1 MMPKYALIWFFLV
14 TAFMSCSSPKALE
27 YVTFKDFSVDKL
39 GFNKSTIGMVVEVH
53 NPNNYGLQLRKSDID
68 IFVNGN
74 LLGHSQTDSLINI
87 KRNSNFFMPLKFDLN
102 MQNAF
107 KNAFNTLLG
116 KEVLIRCTGKIKV
129 GKGNVFMSFP
139 INFESKQTFSLW

>member
-1 MMPKYALIWFFLV
+1 
-14 TAFMSCSSPKALE
+14 MSCSAPKALE
-27 YVTFKDFSVDKL
+27 YVNFKDLSVNKL

-53 NPNNYGLQLRKSDID
+53 NPNNYGLQVLKTNMD
-68 IFVNGN
+68 IFINGN
-74 LLGHSQTDSLINI
+74 LLGQSQTDSLINI
-87 KRNSNFFMPLKFDLN
+87 KRNSNFFVPLKFELD

-139 INFESKQTFSLW
+139 IDFETKQTFSLW